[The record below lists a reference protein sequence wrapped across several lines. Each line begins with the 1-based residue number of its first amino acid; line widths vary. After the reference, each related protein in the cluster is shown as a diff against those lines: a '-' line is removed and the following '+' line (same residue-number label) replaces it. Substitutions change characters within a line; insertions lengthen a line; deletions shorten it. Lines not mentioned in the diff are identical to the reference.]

1 MKKNEFKIDT
11 EEMMRLG
18 VHFGHKTSKINPKMK
33 QFIIGVRN
41 GVHIIDLQKT
51 KDKLEEALNF
61 IQKIILEQKIIV
73 LVGTKI
79 SLKDLIK
86 NIALECNLPYIT
98 ERWLGGTFTNFEII
112 FKRIQYLR
120 DLEKKEKEGFFEKY
134 SKREKQRFLEELE
147 KIRKKIGGI
156 KNLEKLPD
164 AVFVCDMK
172 KDINAVKEARKK
184 GIKIVAIADTNVDP
198 TLADIVIPASDD
210 GRSAMEYI
218 LEKVKEVVLKAES
231 KTQNSNIK
239 SNPKSE

>member
-18 VHFGHKTSKINPKMK
+18 VLFGHKTSKINPKMK
-33 QFIIGVRN
+33 QYILGIRN

>member
-33 QFIIGVRN
+33 QYILGIRN

-61 IQKIILEQKIIV
+61 IQKIISEQKTIV

-79 SLKDLIK
+79 SLKDLVK
-86 NIALECNLPYIT
+86 DIALECNLPYIT

-134 SKREKQRFLEELE
+134 TKREKQRFLEELE
-147 KIRKKIGGI
+147 RVKRKIGGI
-156 KNLEKLPD
+156 KSLEKLPD

-172 KDINAVKEARKK
+172 KDINAVKEATKK
-184 GIKIVAIADTNVDP
+184 GIKIVAVADTNVDP
-198 TLADIVIPASDD
+198 TLVDIAIPASDD

-218 LEKVKEVVLKAES
+218 LEKVKEAVLKAES
-231 KTQNSNIK
+231 KTQSSNIK